1 MKTRPDRRKRLAEI
15 HRTIDRE
22 FPEHLARC
30 QELLRQKSV
39 SASGEG
45 LRETAGMVR
54 RYIERIG
61 GKVEFWG
68 DEEAPI
74 VFGRADVGAPR
85 TLIVYGMYDV
95 QPAEEPGWKRPPFAA
110 EIMNLPRLGKCLIAR
125 GAINSKGALAGVFNA
140 LSVMHRRGGLPLNLI
155 FTVEGQEEI
164 GSPRF
169 EEFIRVHEDRL
180 RADGAA
186 EFDLSQD
193 SQGLVTMHLGLKG
206 IVCLDLVCQ
215 GGLAGGPTDS
225 LHGSNS
231 AWVSSPVWR
240 LTHAL
245 ASLTGKR
252 ENIKIKGFYENV
264 ANPSRTDS
272 ALLKKLAQEFDGKAF
287 LKEMKSLSFKSGWRG
302 EELLRRG
309 LYRPVINID
318 GFHAGYGGRGTKTI
332 LPRKATAKIDIRF
345 GPNMEPEE
353 VIGKFKA
360 HLKAKGYGDIEVT
373 VRDSYTWSKTD
384 YKDPLVQKMIKSYNR
399 HGHKPQVWPMAT
411 WGAPYYA
418 FSRVLNLPVV
428 SGGLGHGGRQHV
440 ANEYI
445 RVEGLRDFEKFVA
458 TFLYEA
464 SI

>member
-1 MKTRPDRRKRLAEI
+1 MKTVSGHKRRLAAI
-15 HRTIDRE
+15 HQTIDRE

-30 QELLRQKSV
+30 QEFLRQKSV

-45 LRETAGMVR
+45 LRETAEMVR
-54 RYIERIG
+54 GYIEKVG
-61 GKVEFWG
+61 GRVEFWG
-68 DEEAPI
+68 EAEAPI
-74 VFGRADVGAPR
+74 VFGRVDAGAPR
-85 TLIVYGMYDV
+85 TLIIYGMYDV
-95 QPAEEPGWKRPPFAA
+95 QPAEEPGWKAPPFAA
-110 EIMNLPRLGKCLIAR
+110 EILDLPKLGRCIIAR
-125 GAINSKGALAGVFNA
+125 GAVNSKGALAGAFNA
-140 LSVMHRRGGLPLNLI
+140 LEVMHRQGGLPLNLI

-169 EEFIRVHEDRL
+169 EEFIRAHEDRL
-180 RADGAA
+180 QADGAA

-193 SQGLVTMHLGLKG
+193 SQGLVAMHLGLKG
-206 IVCLDLVCQ
+206 IVCLDLVCR
-215 GGLAGGPTDS
+215 GGRDGGPTDS
-225 LHGSNS
+225 LHGSDS

-264 ANPSRTDS
+264 AKPSRTDS
-272 ALLKKLAQEFDGKAF
+272 ALLKKLAQEFDEKAF
-287 LKEMKSLSFKSGWRG
+287 LKEMKSLCFKTGWKG
-302 EELLRRG
+302 EELLKRG

-345 GPNMEPEE
+345 GPDMEPEE
-353 VIGKFKA
+353 VIAKFKA
-360 HLKAKGYGDIEVT
+360 HLESQGYGDIEIT
-373 VRDSYTWSKTD
+373 VRDAYTWSKTD
-384 YKDPLVQKMIKSYNR
+384 YRDPLVQKMIKAYMF

-411 WGAPYYA
+411 WGAPYFA
-418 FSRVLNLPVV
+418 FSRILRLPVV

-440 ANEYI
+440 ANEYL

-464 SI
+464 SV